1 MFAEETKIVRLY
13 SFDSLGIYCGNFDYK
28 WEVGTGLAANSTL
41 VVPLEFQEGFVR
53 VWNGEAWQQKED
65 HREKTVYSTLDQTE
79 SKVDYVG
86 KIKDEFTELK
96 PNSHFEV
103 WNDNDWLDLRTE
115 EEKLAYKRSQY
126 PKLTRYQF
134 MRGLIEM
141 GFKSLDIEAQILLIE
156 DEFTR
161 ELTMIG
167 FKDATNFVRTDP
179 SIDVMRDL
187 LGKTDEEID
196 EFWELSMTF

>member
-1 MFAEETKIVRLY
+1 MQKYIKNDFSEIRYFKDDVKVSDWIDLTQYRLMTNIEILKHET
-13 SFDSLGIYCGNFDYK
+13 NPNTDYH
-28 WEVGTGLAANSTL
+28 
-41 VVPLEFQEGFVR
+41 
-53 VWNGEAWQQKED
+53 VWNGSAW
-65 HREKTVYSTLDQTE
+65 
-79 SKVDYVG
+79 VD
-86 KIKDEFTELK
+86 
-96 PNSHFEV
+96 P
-103 WNDNDWLDLRTE
+103 RTE

-134 MRGLIEM
+134 MRGLLEM

-187 LGKTDEEID
+187 LGKTDLEID
-196 EFWELSMTF
+196 EFWELCVTF

>member
-1 MFAEETKIVRLY
+1 MQKYIKNDFSEIHYLKDDVKVSDWIDLTQYRLMTNIEILKHET
-13 SFDSLGIYCGNFDYK
+13 NPNTDYH
-28 WEVGTGLAANSTL
+28 
-41 VVPLEFQEGFVR
+41 
-53 VWNGEAWQQKED
+53 VWNGSAW
-65 HREKTVYSTLDQTE
+65 
-79 SKVDYVG
+79 VD
-86 KIKDEFTELK
+86 
-96 PNSHFEV
+96 P
-103 WNDNDWLDLRTE
+103 RTE

-134 MRGLIEM
+134 MRGLLEM

-179 SIDVMRDL
+179 NIDVMRDL

-196 EFWELSMTF
+196 EFWELCVTF

>member
-1 MFAEETKIVRLY
+1 MILLSLSQQIFY
-13 SFDSLGIYCGNFDYK
+13 DSDLNYPELPDDLT
-28 WEVGTGLAANSTL
+28 EVSTD
-41 VVPLEFQEGFVR
+41 
-53 VWNGEAWQQKED
+53 K
-65 HREKTVYSTLDQTE
+65 
-79 SKVDYVG
+79 
-86 KIKDEFTELK
+86 
-96 PNSHFEV
+96 HFELLTAINSGCIIFSDLTYSDPRPSQFHE
-103 WNDNDWLDLRTE
+103 WDGTDWIDPRTE

-134 MRGLIEM
+134 MRGLLEM

-187 LGKTDEEID
+187 LGKTDLEID
-196 EFWELSMTF
+196 EFWGLCVTF